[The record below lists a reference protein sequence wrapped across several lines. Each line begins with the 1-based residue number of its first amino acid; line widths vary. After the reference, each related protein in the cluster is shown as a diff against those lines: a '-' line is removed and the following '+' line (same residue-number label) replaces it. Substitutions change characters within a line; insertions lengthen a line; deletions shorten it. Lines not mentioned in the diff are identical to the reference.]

1 VTVRSSKRARTGAGH
16 ADQGFTLIEVI
27 FAIVLATMITGVV
40 AAAIVTSLSV
50 ARATTDQVGDSTD
63 AGLISAFLIR
73 DAQSA
78 GATDPTTAVRDSTL
92 GVTTDASAAGWSDCA
107 QPATFVVRFSWLDR
121 TASASTRVVVYYLL
135 DSTRAQ
141 LTRRV
146 CRSGTLVDV
155 QLASHLTSA
164 VAACDTACNASP
176 TSVSLTLVGT
186 GTRSPFSYT
195 MKASLRNDIQATP
208 TVGNSPPVPLLALGA
223 GASVACPN
231 LTLLGTGAITVRGN
245 VLIDGS
251 CGTTPISGSTTVL
264 LPTGATSAITGIN
277 NPFAG
282 RIPPTFAC
290 GGGTNPTTIGV
301 SATRDTLTVYPQK
314 VSIASGATVF
324 QPGRYVFCNGLEITG
339 GQVTGTDV
347 LLYVAGGTML
357 VNATATVDLTGRTA
371 GVEAN
376 LLVWVD
382 SPSQT
387 IQINGGPRVSSLR
400 GILYAPTS
408 VLQLSSSNAAN
419 VGGIV
424 VKSMTVA
431 GAGAAR
437 IGLPLPLFSVTPAT
451 IPLGEVGVSHVST
464 TLVAS
469 GGTAPY
475 TWSATGLP
483 GGLSMT
489 TSGSIS
495 GVPTVSGT
503 FPIVV
508 TVVDATAEA
517 ASADYS
523 VTINPTLSVVWPSA
537 LPNGEVG
544 VAYVPATPTASG
556 GTTPYTWSATG
567 LPAGLAINA
576 TTGAI
581 SGTPTAAGTFTVT
594 DTVTDAMTASSTKTY
609 TVTINPALSVVW
621 LPTLPNGEVGVAYAP
636 AAPTASGGTTPYTWS
651 ATGLPAGLAI
661 TATTGAI
668 SGTPTAAGSFTVTGT
683 VTDAMTASSTKTYNF
698 TIAPPLTVAWP
709 SALPSGQVGTAYTPA
724 TPTASGGTTPYTW
737 SATGLPAGLSINSS
751 TGTISGTPT
760 AAGTSTVV
768 VKVTDAMTATS
779 TQTYSVT
786 VIAPIAGCPATIAG
800 WQGEYFSNMTLSG
813 KPVVCRDD
821 ESINFDWGSG
831 SPDPAVPVDNFS
843 ARWTRTQTFA
853 AGTYN
858 FVLGSDDGGRLYIDN
873 VLVIDHFVDQAY
885 AQFSAQKTL
894 SQGPHTMRVEYYE
907 RGGLAKATLAMTLLD
922 NGVTA
927 TPSVSGDQ
935 TFFGQE
941 NITVSSTSTI
951 TAMNLTIKVAQ
962 TTGITFNGQYETY
975 GNGLFVSTNSTAG
988 GFITYAFNLKSNRSV
1003 AAGSGLLA
1011 AQFNGTGTPHPTS
1024 GDTWTLTTTTAL
1036 DTVTQTGTF

>member
-1 VTVRSSKRARTGAGH
+1 MTTRSAKRARTGAGH
-16 ADQGFTLIEVI
+16 ADQGFTLIEVL
-27 FAIVLATMITGVV
+27 FAIVLAAMITGVV

-63 AGLISAFLIR
+63 AGLISAFVIR

-78 GATDPTTAVRDSTL
+78 GATDPTTAVRDPTL
-92 GVTTDASAAGWSDCA
+92 GVTTDASAAGWTDCA
-107 QPATFVVRFSWLDR
+107 QPASFVVRFAWIDR

-135 DSTRAQ
+135 DSTGAQ

-155 QLASHLTSA
+155 QLARHLTSA
-164 VAACDTACNASP
+164 VATCDTACNASP
-176 TSVSLTLVGT
+176 TSVSLALVGT

-231 LTLLGTGAITVRGN
+231 LTLSGTGTITVRGN
-245 VLIDGS
+245 VLVDGS
-251 CGTTPISGSTTVL
+251 CGATPISGNTTVL
-264 LPTGATSAITGIN
+264 PPGTFSAITGIN

-282 RIPPTFAC
+282 RIPPTFVC
-290 GGGTNPTTIGV
+290 GGGTNPATIGV

-376 LLVWVD
+376 LLVWVA

-387 IQINGGPRVSSLR
+387 VQINGGPRVSSLR

-408 VLQLSSSNAAN
+408 ALQLSSSNAAN
-419 VGGIV
+419 LGGIV
-424 VKSMTVA
+424 VQSMTIA

-437 IGLPLPLFSVTPAT
+437 IGLPLPLFSLTPAT
-451 IPLGEVGVSHVST
+451 IPLGEVGLSYVST

-489 TSGSIS
+489 TSGTIS
-495 GVPTVSGT
+495 GTPTAAGT

-523 VTINPTLSVVWPSA
+523 VTISPALSVVWPPT

-544 VAYVPATPTASG
+544 VAYVAATPAASG

-567 LPAGLAINA
+567 LPAGLAINTA
-576 TTGAI
+576 TGAI

-594 DTVTDAMTASSTKTY
+594 ASVTDAMTASSTKTY

-621 LPTLPNGEVGVAYAP
+621 PPTLPNGEVGVAYAP

-661 TATTGAI
+661 NTATGAI
-668 SGTPTAAGSFTVTGT
+668 SGTPTAAGFFTVTAS
-683 VTDAMTASSTKTYNF
+683 VTDAMTASSTKTYTF
-698 TIAPPLTVAWP
+698 TIASPLTATWP
-709 SALPSGQVGTAYTPA
+709 SALPNGQVGTAYTPT

-786 VIAPIAGCPATIAG
+786 VTAPTAGCPATING
-800 WQGEYFSNMTLSG
+800 WQGEYFSNVTLSG

-821 ESINFDWGSG
+821 ASVNFDWGSG

-873 VLVIDHFVDQAY
+873 VLIIDHFVDQSY
-885 AQFSAQKTL
+885 AQYSAQKTL

-907 RGGLAKATLAMTLLD
+907 RGGLARATLVMTLLD

-927 TPSVSGDQ
+927 TPSISGDQ

-941 NITVSSTSTI
+941 NISVSSTSKI
-951 TAMNLTIKVAQ
+951 TAMNLTITVAQ

-975 GNGLFVSTNSTAG
+975 GNDQFVSTNNTGG
-988 GFITYAFNLKSNRSV
+988 GFITYAFNLKSNKSV

-1036 DTVTQTGTF
+1036 GTVTQTGTF